1 MFVGEIGVGV
11 VDLLGVEDVSLVGW
25 DLGVVLLVLRVDVV
39 PHNIKYY
46 KELEEDVKILLGVGF
61 IINLL
66 GLVMN

>member
-11 VDLLGVEDVSLVGW
+11 VDLLGVEDVGLVGW

>member
-11 VDLLGVEDVSLVGW
+11 VDLLGVEDVGLVGW

-46 KELEEDVKILLGVGF
+46 KELEEDVKILLGVEL

>member
-46 KELEEDVKILLGVGF
+46 NKLDEDGKILLGVEL